1 MHLRS
6 FEKMPRCYFH
16 VQEGNTV
23 HHDDEGQE
31 CASIESMEREAMVT
45 AASIVRDHALQ
56 GRYCSVFAK
65 VKDERER
72 HLLTATH
79 LVKVERH

>member
-1 MHLRS
+1 
-6 FEKMPRCYFH
+6 MPRCYFH

-31 CASIESMEREAMVT
+31 CAGIESMEREAMVT

-56 GRYCSVFAK
+56 GRYCSVFVK
-65 VKDERER
+65 VKGRARAALADRY
-72 HLLTATH
+72 T